1 MSLIK
6 RSVIGLLGLGL
17 VMVNA
22 LPGMARPASIDSEG
36 WGAMVRSGPS
46 LKTRSLDSLP
56 HGTPVEVLRITT
68 SPDSGLYWYYLR
80 STGKLRTEGWV
91 AGELVSFKSSNQ
103 TYGTLAGSP
112 DDVINI
118 RSAPSLKGNVVHT
131 GVVGDL
137 VTVGRSSR
145 DAGYRWYYITYP
157 NGSKGWVREDLISV
171 WPQGCIITC
180 PAN

>member
-1 MSLIK
+1 
-6 RSVIGLLGLGL
+6 
-17 VMVNA
+17 MVNA
-22 LPGMARPASIDSEG
+22 LPGMTRPATIDSEG

-46 LKTRSLDSLP
+46 LKMRELGSLA
-56 HGTPVEVLRITT
+56 HGAPVEVLKVTT
-68 SPDSGLYWYYLR
+68 TNDSDSGLYWYYVQ
-80 STGKLRTEGWV
+80 STGRSRAEGWV
-91 AGELVSFKSSNQ
+91 SGSLVRFKSSNQ
-103 TYGTLAGSP
+103 TYGTLAGSSN
-112 DDVINI
+112 DVINI

-145 DAGYRWYYITYP
+145 DAGYRWYHITYP

-180 PAN
+180 PEH